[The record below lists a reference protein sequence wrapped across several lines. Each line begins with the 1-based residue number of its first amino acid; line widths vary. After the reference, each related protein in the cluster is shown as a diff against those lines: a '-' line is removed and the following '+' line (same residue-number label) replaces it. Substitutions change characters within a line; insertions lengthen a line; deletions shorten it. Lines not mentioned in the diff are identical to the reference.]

1 MRYYQI
7 VEDMLTYFKNDVARI
22 NHALKVYSFSKIISE
37 KESITKKKSQ
47 VIYIAAIFH
56 DIGIKKAEEKYSSF
70 AGEYQ
75 EQEGPPVAR
84 EILDQYDFSDN
95 ILDRVCFL
103 IGNHHSY
110 DKIDGIDFQILVE
123 ADFLVNIFDE
133 NMSSQQIESIKDNI
147 FKTET
152 REFLLREMYLT

>member
-22 NHALKVYSFSKIISE
+22 NHALNVYSFSKIISE

-47 VIYIAAIFH
+47 VIYIAAILH
-56 DIGIKKAEEKYSSF
+56 DIGIKKAEEKYSSS

-152 REFLLREMYLT
+152 GEFLLREMYLT